1 MSNNYGAVG
10 TTPLAPMETSPEHLL
25 ANLLKDNYDADLTGI
40 TFADIAYEKWFS
52 GMGDIAIYFQDT
64 GHVNV
69 SDSVDHNIQDFHHYT
84 DIHLFARSRNV
95 DYDNSGEKMIF
106 DLEKWIIKAI
116 NQHKEDLA
124 DKGIQY
130 MEFEDSRVM
139 PYFMG
144 DETDYDNLVNRK
156 IISVCMYIRYINN
169 ATA

>member
-1 MSNNYGAVG
+1 
-10 TTPLAPMETSPEHLL
+10 
-25 ANLLKDNYDADLTGI
+25 
-40 TFADIAYEKWFS
+40 
-52 GMGDIAIYFQDT
+52 MGDIAIYFQDT